1 MAKDYKL
8 AYATTRV
15 MCDAKVDLADSG
27 TNTLT
32 FYAVTTSADIPANA
46 NAALATGTDTLVAI
60 TLPTPAFAAASTGGV
75 AAKTG
80 TWSGT
85 VATGGS
91 PDFFRFAVTGGHVWQ
106 GTAGAS
112 GGTNDIDFPTGQ
124 MTWVAGGTV
133 TVSTFTVTVPR
144 E

>member
-1 MAKDYKL
+1 MAKDYKIT
-8 AYATTRV
+8 YATTRV

-32 FYAVTTSADIPANA
+32 FYDGTPPASATAS
-46 NAALATGTDTLVAI
+46 LATGTTTLVAI
-60 TLPTPAFAAASTGGV
+60 SLPTPAFAAASTGGV

-133 TVSTFTVTVPR
+133 SISTFTVTVPR